1 MHQSDNV
8 ALTFYL
14 FSSSDAVERDRMHFT
29 PKTYIFI
36 AAYCYSAELLTLSTS
51 FHPCRN
57 YNFFCKPYA
66 NIRNWCPQCLE
77 IVTQLR
83 SLRYS
88 EVIEFFSKLF
98 IRGRPLLNSSQV
110 GVIKYLLLFSY
121 SSSNLKVRYRM

>member
-36 AAYCYSAELLTLSTS
+36 AAYCHNVELLTPSTS
-51 FHPCRN
+51 FHPYRN
-57 YNFFCKPYA
+57 YDFFCKPYA
-66 NIRNWCPQCLE
+66 NIRNWCPQCLG

-88 EVIEFFSKLF
+88 EVIEFLVM
-98 IRGRPLLNSSQV
+98 ILLETDW
-110 GVIKYLLLFSY
+110 
-121 SSSNLKVRYRM
+121 

>member
-29 PKTYIFI
+29 PKTYYYLASNFSAWRISLARHWFI
-36 AAYCYSAELLTLSTS
+36 VLTL
-51 FHPCRN
+51 R
-57 YNFFCKPYA
+57 
-66 NIRNWCPQCLE
+66 IRNWCPQCLG

-121 SSSNLKVRYRM
+121 SSSNLKVRYRMWNTLKMR